1 MFVQTETSIP
11 VRYTNLCIFIFL
23 RTFWP
28 HFFPQQELL
37 SSEFSDIAKMF
48 YLLF

>member
-11 VRYTNLCIFIFL
+11 VRYTNLYIFIFL

-28 HFFPQQELL
+28 HFF
-37 SSEFSDIAKMF
+37 FSAAITF
-48 YLLF
+48 L